1 MTLGLIG
8 VGNIGFPICQNF
20 IKHGHEVYVHDI
32 ANAAVER
39 AVAAGAK
46 ARRDPASVARDADVV
61 FTCLPGPQEVEAVA
75 LGPDGVSAAA
85 RAGLVLVD
93 LTTNFPEPVR
103 ALAAQLSQHGIAMLE
118 APVGNGVVGVREEG
132 RASVICGGD
141 AALFKR
147 IEPLFRCFATTIH
160 HVGPIG
166 DASTVKSIDILI
178 SGVNLA
184 AACEGFMLGV
194 RAGIDPDVLFDVI
207 STNSGS
213 SEQLKRRMRRKIL
226 AGDFAP
232 EGSMDLALKD
242 VRVVLDLAERT
253 TTPLRYGALLHEQF
267 VASVAKG
274 WGKEDW
280 AVLIRLLEDVT
291 GDEVRSRKAPS

>member
-1 MTLGLIG
+1 MKLGLVG
-8 VGNIGFPICQNF
+8 AGNIGLPVCQNF
-20 IKHGHEVYVHDI
+20 IKHGHEVYVLDI
-32 ANAAVER
+32 DPAARERASALGAHAAESAAAV
-39 AVAAGAK
+39 
-46 ARRDPASVARDADVV
+46 ARNADII
-61 FTCLPGPQEVEAVA
+61 FTCLPGPQEVESVA
-75 LGPDGVSAAA
+75 FGPSGITSAA
-85 RAGLVLVD
+85 RPDLVVVD
-93 LTTNFPEPVR
+93 LTTNFPESVR
-103 ALAAQLSQHGIAMLE
+103 SIAARLAEHGISMLE
-118 APVGNGVVGVREEG
+118 APVGNGVIGVREG

-141 AALFKR
+141 PDLFQR

-166 DASTVKSIDILI
+166 HASTVKSIDILI

-194 RAGIDPDVLFDVI
+194 RAGIDPDILFDVI

-226 AGDFAP
+226 AGDFSA

-242 VRVVLDLAERT
+242 IRVVLDLADRT
-253 TTPLRYGALLHEQF
+253 MTPLRYGSLLHEQF
-267 VASVAKG
+267 VAAVAKG

-280 AVLIRLLEDVT
+280 AVLMRLLEDVT
-291 GDEVRSRKAPS
+291 GSEVRTRCKE

>member
-1 MTLGLIG
+1 MNLGLIG
-8 VGNIGFPICQNF
+8 VGNIGLPVCQNF
-20 IKHGHEVYVHDI
+20 IKHGHSVYVHDI
-32 ANAAVER
+32 SANAVER
-39 AVAAGAK
+39 ASALGAQPAGSAATVAQQ
-46 ARRDPASVARDADVV
+46 ADVV
-61 FTCLPGPQEVEAVA
+61 FTCLPGPQEVETATC
-75 LGPDGVSAAA
+75 GPMGVTSAA
-85 RAGLVLVD
+85 RPGLVVVD

-103 ALAAQLSQHGIAMLE
+103 VMAARLKEHGISMLE
-118 APVGNGVVGVREEG
+118 APVGNGVVGVREG
-132 RASVICGGD
+132 RASVICGGERS
-141 AALFKR
+141 LFEK

-166 DASTVKSIDILI
+166 HASTVKSIDILI

-226 AGDFAP
+226 AGDFRA

-242 VRVVLDLAERT
+242 IRVVLDLADRT
-253 TTPLRYGALLHEQF
+253 TTPLRYGSLLHEQF
-267 VASVAKG
+267 VAAVAKG

-280 AVLIRLLEDVT
+280 AVIMRLLEDVT
-291 GDEVRSRKAPS
+291 GTEVRGGKPNN